1 MKKGFIFDLDGV
13 ICFTD
18 EYHYLAWKALADSE
32 GIYFDKEINNRLK
45 GVSRMDSLDII
56 LERANKTYTDEEK
69 VAMATKKN
77 DIYKEYLEEMSEKDV
92 SEEVVNTLKKLKEMG
107 IKISLGSS
115 SKNAKLILSK
125 IGLLDLFDQIADGTD
140 IKNSKPDP
148 EVFLCAANKLGLE
161 PADCCVVE
169 DAKAGIDAAKAGG
182 FTAIGIGDAADYEK
196 TDHPINTFKDILNYT
211 E

>member
-32 GIYFDKEINNRLK
+32 GIYFDKTINLRLK

-56 LERANKTYTDEEK
+56 LERANKTYTQEEK
-69 VAMATKKN
+69 IAMATKKN
-77 DIYKEYLEEMSEKDV
+77 EIYCEYLQKMSPKDV
-92 SEEVVNTLKKLKEMG
+92 TQEVVDTLKKLKEMG

-115 SKNAKLILSK
+115 SKNAKLILTK
-125 IGLLDLFDQIADGTD
+125 IGLLDMFDAIADGTD
-140 IKNSKPDP
+140 ITKSKPDP
-148 EVFLCAANKLGLE
+148 EVFLCAAKKLGFE
-161 PADCCVVE
+161 PKDCCVVE

-182 FTAIGIGDAADYEK
+182 FTAIGIDDAAGYEL
-196 TDHPINTFKDILNYT
+196 TDHPIKTFKDILKYT
-211 E
+211 D

>member
-115 SKNAKLILSK
+115 SKNAKLILTE
-125 IGLLDLFDQIADGTD
+125 IGLLD
-140 IKNSKPDP
+140 
-148 EVFLCAANKLGLE
+148 
-161 PADCCVVE
+161 
-169 DAKAGIDAAKAGG
+169 
-182 FTAIGIGDAADYEK
+182 
-196 TDHPINTFKDILNYT
+196 
-211 E
+211 